1 MHFEVVSDKEL
12 ASSGI
17 GAAYR
22 DVIKLPTRATALSA
36 GYDFYSPIEDVVP
49 AGGILKV
56 PTGIRAIMEPGWV
69 LLMYVRSSVGIKKN
83 LVLANGTGVID
94 ADYWMADNEG
104 HIWVVL
110 HNYGTEDRYIAV
122 DERIAQGVFIQ
133 HGNCGDSVENLRVG
147 GIGSTN

>member
-17 GAAYR
+17 GMAYR

-36 GYDFYSPIEDVVP
+36 GYDFYSPIEDAIAPGDVV
-49 AGGILKV
+49 KF
-56 PTGIRAIMEPGWV
+56 PTGVRAIMEPGWV
-69 LLMYVRSSVGIKKN
+69 LMVYVRSSVGIKKN

-104 HIWVVL
+104 HIWIVL
-110 HNYGTEDRYIAV
+110 HNYGNTTQYIAIG
-122 DERIAQGVFIQ
+122 ERIAQGVFIQ
-133 HGNCGDSVENLRVG
+133 HGDCGDNVLESRVG

>member
-1 MHFEVVSDKEL
+1 MKFEVVSNREL
-12 ASSGI
+12 SSSGI

-22 DVIKLPTRATALSA
+22 NAIKLPTRATQLSA
-36 GYDFYSPIEDVVP
+36 GYDFYSPVEERIP
-49 AGGILKV
+49 AGGVVKI

-69 LLMYVRSSVGIKKN
+69 LMMYVRSSVGIKKN

-104 HIWVVL
+104 HIWIVL
-110 HNYGTEDRYIAV
+110 YNYGTEDRYIAV
-122 DERIAQGVFIQ
+122 DERIAQGVFLQ
-133 HGNCGDSVENLRVG
+133 HGNCGDEVLDFRTG